1 VHEAGISMRGRVS
14 ASESDLA
21 DTEDYFDHMLDGEP

>member
-1 VHEAGISMRGRVS
+1 VHEAGISMRGRVE

-21 DTEDYFDHMLDGEP
+21 EPEDYFDYMLDDEP

>member
-1 VHEAGISMRGRVS
+1 MRGRVR

-21 DTEDYFDHMLDGEP
+21 EPEDYFDYVLEEEP